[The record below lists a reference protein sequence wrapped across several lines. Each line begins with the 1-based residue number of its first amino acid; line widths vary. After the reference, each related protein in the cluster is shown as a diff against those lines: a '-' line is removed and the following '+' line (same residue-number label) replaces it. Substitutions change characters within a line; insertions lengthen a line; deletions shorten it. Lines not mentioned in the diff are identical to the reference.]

1 MVFVVDQVYLMNVV
15 FVKDLVNLQEIVIA
29 LVMLMIALD
38 NVVE

>member
-1 MVFVVDQVYLMNVV
+1 MNVV

-29 LVMLMIALD
+29 SVMLMIALD

>member
-29 LVMLMIALD
+29 SVMLMIALD